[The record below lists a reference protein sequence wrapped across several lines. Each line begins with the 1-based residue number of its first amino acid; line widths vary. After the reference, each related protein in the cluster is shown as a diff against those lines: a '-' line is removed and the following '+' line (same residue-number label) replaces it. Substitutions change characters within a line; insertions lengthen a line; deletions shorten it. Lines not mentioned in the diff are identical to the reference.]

1 MNSTDLARISAIVE
15 NLCAENNAR
24 MAAVANEPGLTPK
37 AKKDAKANLEW
48 YQAGVDEL
56 YAQIRAMIL
65 KGGL

>member
-1 MNSTDLARISAIVE
+1 MNANDLARISAIVE
-15 NLCAENNAR
+15 NLAAENNNR
-24 MAAVANEPGLTPK
+24 MAAVANDPDLTPK
-37 AKKDAKANLEW
+37 AKRDAKANLEW